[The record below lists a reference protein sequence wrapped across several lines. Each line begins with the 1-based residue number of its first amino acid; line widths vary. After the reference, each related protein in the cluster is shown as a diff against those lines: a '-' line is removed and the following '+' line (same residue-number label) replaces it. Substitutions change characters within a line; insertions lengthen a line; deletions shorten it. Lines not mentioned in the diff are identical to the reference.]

1 MADHE
6 RAMLAYV
13 TLARI
18 SAEKQ
23 QLDGRDRFLILA
35 GAAAC
40 RAGWLDVA
48 ARCRE
53 LVLAHN
59 PHHLLGAHSSFPDAL
74 RSEEFDP
81 FLKQL
86 ERNCGDERA
95 EHLLREL
102 GVEPLVADT
111 PESDAGRAA
120 LRMLNSESI

>member
-1 MADHE
+1 
-6 RAMLAYV
+6 MLAYAM
-13 TLARI
+13 LARI

-40 RAGWLDVA
+40 RAGWLEVA
-48 ARCRE
+48 CRCRE

-59 PHHLLGAHSSFPDAL
+59 PYHLLGRHSSFADAL
-74 RSEEFDP
+74 RSQEFSP

-86 ERNCGDERA
+86 ERNCGYERA

-102 GVEPLVADT
+102 GAGPAFADSS
-111 PESDAGRAA
+111 EADAGRAT
-120 LRMLNSESI
+120 LRLLDEQ

>member
-1 MADHE
+1 MPDHE
-6 RAMLAYV
+6 RAMLAYA

-40 RAGWLDVA
+40 RAGWLEVA

-59 PHHLLGAHSSFPDAL
+59 PHHLLAGHSSFPDAV
-74 RSEEFDP
+74 RSDEFAP
-81 FLKQL
+81 FLRQL
-86 ERNCGDERA
+86 ERNCGYERA
-95 EHLLREL
+95 EHLLREV
-102 GVEPLVADT
+102 GIEPPVADM
-111 PESDAGRAA
+111 PELDAGRAA
-120 LRMLNSESI
+120 LLLLGETS